1 MTDER
6 NEPVEPSAPEPSP
19 PPEEPTRPVPAKV
32 GVPWGIIF
40 FVILSVLI
48 AVFAVQNVQDVELQ
62 FLGWAGEFPLIL
74 IIVGVFAIAVILDE
88 ILGAVIRRRRRIRQA
103 EKQELA
109 DYRKQG

>member
-6 NEPVEPSAPEPSP
+6 HEPEDPAPEPSP
-19 PPEEPTRPVPAKV
+19 QVEPSRPVPEKV

-48 AVFAVQNVQDVELQ
+48 AVFAVQNVQDVQLQ
-62 FLGWAGEFPLIL
+62 FLGWSGEFPLIL
-74 IIVGVFAIAVILDE
+74 IVVGVFAIGVVLDE

-109 DYRKQG
+109 GYRKK

>member
-6 NEPVEPSAPEPSP
+6 NEPVDQSAPEPSQP
-19 PPEEPTRPVPAKV
+19 AEPSRPAPTKV
-32 GVPWGIIF
+32 GVPWAIIF

-62 FLGWAGEFPLIL
+62 FLGWSGEFPLIL
-74 IIVGVFAIAVILDE
+74 IVVGVFAIGVVLDE

-103 EKQELA
+103 ERQELA
-109 DYRKQG
+109 GYRKQG

>member
-6 NEPVEPSAPEPSP
+6 NEPAEPSAQEPSP
-19 PPEEPTRPVPAKV
+19 PEEPPRPSPTKV

-74 IIVGVFAIAVILDE
+74 IVVGVFAIGVVLDE

-109 DYRKQG
+109 GYRKKG

>member
-6 NEPVEPSAPEPSP
+6 NEPVDPSAPEPSP
-19 PPEEPTRPVPAKV
+19 PAEPPRPSPTKV
-32 GVPWGIIF
+32 GAPWGIIF

-74 IIVGVFAIAVILDE
+74 IVVGVFAIGVILDE

-109 DYRKQG
+109 GYRKQG

>member
-6 NEPVEPSAPEPSP
+6 NESASPSAPEPSP
-19 PPEEPTRPVPAKV
+19 TPTERPKPPPVKA

-62 FLGWAGEFPLIL
+62 FLSWSGEFPLIL
-74 IIVGVFAIAVILDE
+74 IVVGVFAIGVVLDE

-109 DYRKQG
+109 GYRKQG